1 MNKPSSAIPGKKG
14 VEEGGKAALGMQF
27 SELFS
32 LQPPKHPLALTGSPV
47 CGAAAGVASCHQDW
61 TASCAGLIQVACGSP
76 PLLAF
81 AGRMGKRLPT
91 GSWWFKFK
99 MLSSRTHLLGCSRP
113 LQHIPQWY
121 ASRGALEGGSVGS
134 CP

>member
-1 MNKPSSAIPGKKG
+1 MNKPSSAFPGKKR

-32 LQPPKHPLALTGSPV
+32 LQPPKHPLALTSSPAW
-47 CGAAAGVASCHQDW
+47 GLAAGVASCHQVQ

-76 PLLAF
+76 PLLAD

-91 GSWWFKFK
+91 GSWWFQFK
-99 MLSSRTHLLGCSRP
+99 MLSSRTHLLGCSGP
-113 LQHIPQWY
+113 QQHIPD
-121 ASRGALEGGSVGS
+121 
-134 CP
+134 